1 MNNLFYLLLL
11 ILLYQPKQLNAQ
23 ATEINNNYSN
33 NRYLGYNGTNG
44 ANPLLFKTNGMTH
57 MQMNGLVSAYGLST
71 AGFIGI
77 GTSNP
82 AAPLHIEGKG
92 IQNQQGWLRGLTLS
106 NRAAIMWDG
115 GTGKGFF
122 MAHPSSNPNG
132 NFYAG
137 IADNLNSNSAV
148 NYTFSVHVNQPI
160 GSNPVGTMQFFKNV
174 LVFDPLNERR
184 MGVNTS
190 VPQRALEISDAGNSP
205 ADAQL
210 RLTSTVNAFTDI
222 RTSPTG
228 VCYLTPSSGRTV
240 VAAMGS
246 TVTPSATLDVAGD
259 LRIRKTLEESGTSLL
274 VGRPNGSNTDLS
286 VRRLDFTGNSNDVLL
301 GNGTWGPAPTPGVS
315 FAENGASISQTNAIE
330 WGGSPLLHDT
340 EIPLNGFNVFFT
352 DPQTSNSSTN
362 KLKIGGNTFPLP
374 SKLSVVNVQ
383 EPNGLIV
390 RSITS
395 TTFPGTKTGIHAESV
410 QAQFPIGVSVKSST
424 GEQVLGVK
432 AAAYNG
438 SIFTIGV
445 NGQASA
451 GSIGEV
457 YGGRFSAASPTI
469 GSNRGVVGSAA
480 GSPKTNIGGFFSG
493 NGGTTSIGVYG
504 EATSAQQGAVN
515 WAGYFAGPV
524 QTNGTYITS
533 DSQFKTNVQ
542 PLNPM
547 TDILNA
553 LNPVSYTYL
562 QSGNA
567 AQMNFENTAQIGFIA
582 QEVQQFLPQLV
593 RSTIHPEKIDS
604 AGNVMYPSFNYE
616 SMNYTGLIPI
626 MIKGFQEQHQRINQV
641 IEQNSQLAA
650 QVQNLQNQLIDLA
663 ACLTEEFPGFCATNS
678 GMVNHTENGREKD
691 CWLSCSPNP
700 FNEQTVIKLYLQEK
714 SRNGQLKLINMEGK
728 TVKEIDIVDRGEIEI
743 LVTRN
748 NLTKG
753 KYICVLYADG
763 IPAAQQTIV
772 ID

>member
-1 MNNLFYLLLL
+1 MNNLIYLLLL
-11 ILLYQPKQLNAQ
+11 ILLYQPNQSHAQ
-23 ATEINNNYSN
+23 ATGNNNYQIGHF
-33 NRYLGYNGTNG
+33 LGYNGTNS
-44 ANPLLFKTNGMTH
+44 ANPLLFKTNGITR
-57 MQMNGLVSAYGLST
+57 MQMNGFVSAYGLST

-148 NYTFSVHVNQPI
+148 NYAFSVHVNQPI

-174 LVFDPLNERR
+174 LVFDPVNERR

-190 VPQRALEISDAGNSP
+190 TPQRALEISDAGASP

-210 RLTSTVNAFTDI
+210 RLTSTVNAYTDI
-222 RTSPTG
+222 RTSPSG
-228 VCYLTPSSGRTV
+228 ACYITPSSGRTV
-240 VAAMGS
+240 VAAAGS
-246 TVTPSATLDVAGD
+246 SATPSATLDVVGD
-259 LRIRKTLEESGTSLL
+259 ARIRKVIEEPGKSLL
-274 VGRPNGSNTDLS
+274 VGRPNGTNSDLS

-315 FAENGASISQTNAIE
+315 QAENGASINQTNAIE
-330 WGGSPLLHDT
+330 WGGSSLLHDT

-352 DPQTSNSSTN
+352 DPQASTSSTN

-395 TTFPGTKTGIHAESV
+395 VPYPGMKTGIHAESV

-424 GEQVLGVK
+424 GEQVMGVK

-438 SIFTIGV
+438 TLFTIGV

-451 GSIGEV
+451 GSTGEV

-469 GSNRGVVGSAA
+469 GSNRGVVGSAS

-553 LNPVSYTYL
+553 LNPVSYTFL

-567 AQMNFENTAQIGFIA
+567 AQMNFENTTQIGFIA

-593 RSTIHPEKIDS
+593 RSASHPEKIDS
-604 AGNVMYPSFNYE
+604 AGNLLHPSFNYE

-641 IEQNSQLAA
+641 LEQNNQLAA

-663 ACLTEEFPGFCATNS
+663 ACLTEEFPGFCVTNS
-678 GMVNHTENGREKD
+678 EMSIQTENVREKE

-700 FNEQTVIKLYLQEK
+700 FNEQTVIKLFLPEN

-728 TVKEIDIVDRGEIEI
+728 TVREIDIVDRGEIEI
-743 LVTRN
+743 LMTRS

-763 IPAAQQTIV
+763 IPAVQQTIV